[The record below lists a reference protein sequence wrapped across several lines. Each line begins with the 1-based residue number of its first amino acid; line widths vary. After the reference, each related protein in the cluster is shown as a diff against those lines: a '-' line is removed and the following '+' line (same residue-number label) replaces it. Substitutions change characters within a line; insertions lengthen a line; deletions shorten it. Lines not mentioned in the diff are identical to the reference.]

1 MCVYVCVHMYI
12 CVFLSLSRLE
22 EESNAAQKLAQDRA
36 TAETKIKGLEEQMTI
51 QEDSIS
57 KVCVCVCVCVC
68 VHACMR
74 VCVRACVCMHACM
87 FMCFIF
93 VALS

>member
-1 MCVYVCVHMYI
+1 MNCVLYVCVCVYVCVHMYI
-12 CVFLSLSRLE
+12 CAFLSLSSRLE

-57 KVCVCVCVCVC
+57 KVCVWVCGCGCVRVCVC
-68 VHACMR
+68 VHACT
-74 VCVRACVCMHACM
+74 CM
-87 FMCFIF
+87 FC
-93 VALS
+93 ASLL